1 MGVAMTIEVEV
12 SPELEAS
19 LAAEAALQGME
30 LKKYAGKLLEERRQR
45 YATGTGRL
53 EPGDVAEMTKVM
65 TAGSEHLP
73 VLPPEVNNR
82 ESYYED
88 RW

>member
-1 MGVAMTIEVEV
+1 MNIVVEV
-12 SPELEAS
+12 SPEVEAS
-19 LAAEAALQGME
+19 LRTEAELHGIE
-30 LKKYAGKLLEERRQR
+30 LPKYVGRILEERRHR
-45 YATGTGRL
+45 YATGTGIL
-53 EPGDVAEMTKVM
+53 KPGDVAEMTKIM
-65 TAGSEHLP
+65 TAGSESLP

>member
-1 MGVAMTIEVEV
+1 MTIVVEV

-19 LAAEAALQGME
+19 LKAEADLHGMGLPE
-30 LKKYAGKLLEERRQR
+30 YAGKILEERRHP
-45 YATGTGRL
+45 YATGTGIL
-53 EPGDVAEMTKVM
+53 KPGDVAEMTKIM
-65 TAGSEHLP
+65 TAGSELLP

>member
-1 MGVAMTIEVEV
+1 MTIQVELD
-12 SPELEAS
+12 PETEAR
-19 LAAEAALQGME
+19 LTAQAVRRGIAPEQ
-30 LKKYAGKLLEERRQR
+30 YAGEFLREILPL
-45 YATGTGRL
+45 YSPGTGRL
-53 EPGDVAEMTKVM
+53 MPGDVDRMTQVM

-73 VLPPEVNNR
+73 ILPPEVNNR

>member
-1 MGVAMTIEVEV
+1 MTIQVELDQDTEARLTAQAV
-12 SPELEAS
+12 RRGIAPE
-19 LAAEAALQGME
+19 Q
-30 LKKYAGKLLEERRQR
+30 YAGEFLRDNLPHL
-45 YATGTGRL
+45 GTGRL
-53 EPGDVAEMTKVM
+53 KPGDTDKFLKVM

-73 VLPPEVNNR
+73 ILPPEVNNR

>member
-1 MGVAMTIEVEV
+1 MTIVVEI
-12 SPELEAS
+12 SPEVEAS
-19 LAAEAALQGME
+19 LKAEAEAYGME
-30 LKKYAGKLLEERRQR
+30 LPKYAGKVLEERLHR
-45 YATGTGRL
+45 YATGTGIL
-53 EPGDVAEMTKVM
+53 KPGDVDEMTRVM
-65 TAGSEHLP
+65 TAGSESLP